1 MSSETF
7 WLLPASL
14 SSEVVPDLSLENG
27 NSLHRLAEFTSTA
40 LLQFRFSFALVS
52 LDLKIGAVRVLLD
65 RIEVGPHIL
74 LTSLMKRTVCCRDKI
89 LYRAMAF
96 LNVSVK

>member
-1 MSSETF
+1 MGIVYTD
-7 WLLPASL
+7 LL
-14 SSEVVPDLSLENG
+14 
-27 NSLHRLAEFTSTA
+27 NSLQPLC
-40 LLQFRFSFALVS
+40 FSFASVS

-65 RIEVGPHIL
+65 RMEVGPHIL